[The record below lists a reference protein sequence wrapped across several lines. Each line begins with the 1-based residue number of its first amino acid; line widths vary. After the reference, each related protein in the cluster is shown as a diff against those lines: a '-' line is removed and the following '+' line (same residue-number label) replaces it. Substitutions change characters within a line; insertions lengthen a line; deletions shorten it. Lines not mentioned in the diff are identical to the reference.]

1 MSENTEE
8 KKLIKIEDNIGI
20 FRRIRLFF
28 KNLFCKK
35 EIVKKTVVI
44 PKQMDKENARNNFI
58 ENLKVDSDVEADSEL
73 LELQRK
79 VRDGIIKIEDLT
91 EEQEDQLIDLYDKQI
106 AVKKAKIEEIKKK
119 IEALK
124 KQASW

>member
-28 KNLFCKK
+28 KNLFGKK

-44 PKQMDKENARNNFI
+44 PKQIDKENARNNFI

-79 VRDGIIKIEDLT
+79 VRDGITKIEDLT

-124 KQASW
+124 KQAS

>member
-20 FRRIRLFF
+20 FKRIRLFF
-28 KNLFCKK
+28 KNLFGKK

-58 ENLKVDSDVEADSEL
+58 DNLKVESDVEADSEL

-124 KQASW
+124 KQAS

>member
-20 FRRIRLFF
+20 FKRIRLFF
-28 KNLFCKK
+28 KNLFGKK

-124 KQASW
+124 KQAS

>member
-28 KNLFCKK
+28 KNLFGKK

-124 KQASW
+124 KQAS

>member
-20 FRRIRLFF
+20 FKRIRLFF
-28 KNLFCKK
+28 KNLFGKK

-44 PKQMDKENARNNFI
+44 PKQIDKENARNNFI
-58 ENLKVDSDVEADSEL
+58 DNLKVDSDVEADSEL

-124 KQASW
+124 KQAS

>member
-20 FRRIRLFF
+20 FKRIRLFF
-28 KNLFCKK
+28 KNLFGKK

-44 PKQMDKENARNNFI
+44 PKQSDKENIRNSFI
-58 ENLKVDSDVEADSEL
+58 DNLKVESDVEADSEL

-79 VRDGIIKIEDLT
+79 VRDGIIKIENLT

>member
-28 KNLFCKK
+28 KNLFGKK
-35 EIVKKTVVI
+35 KIVKRTVVI
-44 PKQMDKENARNNFI
+44 PKQIDKENARNNFI

-124 KQASW
+124 KQAS

>member
-20 FRRIRLFF
+20 FKRIRLFF
-28 KNLFCKK
+28 KNLFGKK
-35 EIVKKTVVI
+35 EIVKETVVI

-58 ENLKVDSDVEADSEL
+58 DNLKVESDVEADIEL

-124 KQASW
+124 KQAS

>member
-20 FRRIRLFF
+20 FKRIRLFF
-28 KNLFCKK
+28 KNLFGKK

-58 ENLKVDSDVEADSEL
+58 ENLRVDSDVEADSEL

-124 KQASW
+124 KQAS

>member
-20 FRRIRLFF
+20 FKRIRLFF
-28 KNLFCKK
+28 KNLFGKK

>member
-28 KNLFCKK
+28 KNLFGKK

-44 PKQMDKENARNNFI
+44 PKQIDKENARNNFI
-58 ENLKVDSDVEADSEL
+58 DNLKVDSDVEADSEL

-124 KQASW
+124 KQAS

>member
-20 FRRIRLFF
+20 FKRIRLFF
-28 KNLFCKK
+28 KNLFGKK

-58 ENLKVDSDVEADSEL
+58 ENLRVDSDVEADSEL

>member
-20 FRRIRLFF
+20 FKRIRLFF
-28 KNLFCKK
+28 KNLFGKK
-35 EIVKKTVVI
+35 EIVKETVVI

-58 ENLKVDSDVEADSEL
+58 DNLKVESDVEADIEL

-91 EEQEDQLIDLYDKQI
+91 EEQEEQLIDLYDKQI
-106 AVKKAKIEEIKKK
+106 AVKRAKIEEIKKK

-124 KQASW
+124 KQAS